1 MGLMKLPKLQTYLLK
16 GRTWNILVAIKD
28 VEATKLG

>member
-1 MGLMKLPKLQTYLLK
+1 MGLMKLPKLQTYLLR
-16 GRTWNILVAIKD
+16 GEDGIYFVAIKD